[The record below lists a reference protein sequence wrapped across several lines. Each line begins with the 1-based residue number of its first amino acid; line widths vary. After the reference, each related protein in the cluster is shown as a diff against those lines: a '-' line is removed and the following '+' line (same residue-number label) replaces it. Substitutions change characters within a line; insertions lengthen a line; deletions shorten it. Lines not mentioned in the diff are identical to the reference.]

1 MRAKANR
8 KRRVRRQLPQLPK
21 IRLRVNWRALL
32 WPPLIVG
39 ALSAA
44 AFAGER
50 LLDRPLEHLIVQG
63 PFQRVSAVQVEAA
76 LAGGLKKG
84 FLTLDLSALRRRVRA
99 LDWVDQVEIGR
110 VWPDSLIV
118 RVTEHRAA
126 ARWGKSGLLDVHGE
140 LFTQH
145 ARHDY
150 PELPKL
156 DGPAGSEADVAA
168 MYLKLR
174 GRLEDAHLRLT
185 SLRLDERGAWHFE
198 LAGGQRIRLG
208 RNDVQARL
216 ERFFDV
222 VAPALGDRLARVDY
236 VDMRYTNGF
245 AVGWLDSAP
254 TELARNMESSNR
266 G

>member
-1 MRAKANR
+1 MRTKTNR
-8 KRRVRRQLPQLPK
+8 KRRVRQLPQLPK
-21 IRLRVNWRALL
+21 FRLRINWRALL
-32 WPPLIVG
+32 WPPLI
-39 ALSAA
+39 AA
-44 AFAGER
+44 ALCTVALAGER

-63 PFQRVSAVQVEAA
+63 PFQRVSAVQIEAA
-76 LAGGLKKG
+76 LADGLKNG
-84 FLTLDLSALRRRVRA
+84 FLTLDLTALRRRVRA
-99 LDWVDQVEIGR
+99 LDWVDDVEIGR

-126 ARWGKSGLLDVHGE
+126 ARWGRHGLLDVRGE
-140 LFTQH
+140 LFTRH

-156 DGPAGSEADVAA
+156 DGPAGSEAEVAA

-174 GRLEDAHLRLT
+174 GRLEDAHLRLD
-185 SLRLDERGAWHFE
+185 SLRLDERGAWHFK
-198 LAGGQRIRLG
+198 LAGGQQIRLG
-208 RNDVQARL
+208 RGDVDARL
-216 ERFFDV
+216 ARFFDV
-222 VAPALGDRLARVDY
+222 VAPALSDRFGRVDY

-245 AVGWLDSAP
+245 AVGWLDAAP